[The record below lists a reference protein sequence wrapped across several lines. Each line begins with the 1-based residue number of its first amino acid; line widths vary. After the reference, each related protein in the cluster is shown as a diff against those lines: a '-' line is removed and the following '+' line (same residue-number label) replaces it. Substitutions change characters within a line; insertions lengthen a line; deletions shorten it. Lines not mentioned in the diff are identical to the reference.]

1 MPEGLFESE
10 LFGHEKG
17 AFTGAH
23 SRKIGLV
30 EAAKGGTL
38 FLDEMGDIP
47 LSLQVKLLRLLETGE
62 FRRVGGVDPIRA
74 QFRLVSATHRN
85 LEDMVAEGRF
95 RQDLF
100 YRLNT
105 FPIYLPPLRDRR
117 EDISMLAAAILQ
129 RLPVGKG
136 LRVHPD
142 ALLLLEGYDY
152 PGNIRELR
160 NILERAALLADDAWI
175 RPEHLPSS
183 LQKETDL
190 RTLAVPEAV
199 PGVAGI
205 IPLAELEERYLR
217 WASQSHSG
225 DRRSLAQRLGVSE
238 RTLYRKLDAIRGQ
251 GVLTEPEHG

>member
-1 MPEGLFESE
+1 
-10 LFGHEKG
+10 
-17 AFTGAH
+17 
-23 SRKIGLV
+23 
-30 EAAKGGTL
+30 
-38 FLDEMGDIP
+38 
-47 LSLQVKLLRLLETGE
+47 
-62 FRRVGGVDPIRA
+62 
-74 QFRLVSATHRN
+74 
-85 LEDMVAEGRF
+85 
-95 RQDLF
+95 
-100 YRLNT
+100 
-105 FPIYLPPLRDRR
+105 
-117 EDISMLAAAILQ
+117 MLAEAILQ

-160 NILERAALLADDAWI
+160 NILERAALLADDTWI
-175 RPEHLPSS
+175 RPEHLPPS

-190 RTLAVPEAV
+190 QTLTMPEAV

-217 WASQSHSG
+217 WASQSHPG

-251 GVLTEPEHG
+251 GVLTGPEHG